1 MSKLK
6 IKNPHVLNQLSER
19 GYKILTND
27 SNLNILVQKLLLDLG
42 FKWCDGAEEI
52 QHLDSYA
59 LGFDRYGFGR
69 CLNSEGFEE
78 LRRYPSSLRAI
89 QGLLFGQNVVAFNNC
104 KNATHYRKDNNKL
117 YLVTKEAT
125 YFWSTHNLI
134 WMISEMSQ
142 ANFNELICP
151 FDDDDPD
158 FNLRFEV
165 INHKPKTHFDGV
177 W

>member
-19 GYKILTND
+19 GYRVLTN
-27 SNLNILVQKLLLDLG
+27 NPALNTLVQNLLFDLG
-42 FKWCDGAEEI
+42 FKWFDGKQAI
-52 QHLDSYA
+52 NCLDAYGLAFEHSGIGFFPS
-59 LGFDRYGFGR
+59 LTGFDTSSR
-69 CLNSEGFEE
+69 C
-78 LRRYPSSLRAI
+78 PISLRAI

-125 YFWSTHNLI
+125 YFWSTHNSI
-134 WMISEMSQ
+134 WMISEISQ
-142 ANFNELICP
+142 EVFNELICP

-158 FNLRFEV
+158 FNLTFEV